1 MVEKQ
6 IQVKLKDGL
15 HARPAAQFVK
25 RLSRYHSDVFLVKND
40 RKIEAKSIFNLMSA
54 AVREGDLITVVADG
68 DDEKEA
74 LDFVVKFLQEQN
86 G

>member
-1 MVEKQ
+1 MVEKKVR
-6 IQVKLKDGL
+6 VKLKDGL
-15 HARPAAQFVK
+15 HARPAAQFVNLLGK
-25 RLSRYHSDVFLVKND
+25 FQSDVFLIKND
-40 RKIEAKSIFNLMSA
+40 RKIAAKSIFNIMSA

>member
-6 IQVKLKDGL
+6 VRVKLKDGL
-15 HARPAAQFVK
+15 HARPAAQFVNLLGK
-25 RLSRYHSDVFLVKND
+25 FQSDVFLIKND
-40 RKIEAKSIFNLMSA
+40 RKIAAKSIFNIMSA
-54 AVREGDLITVVADG
+54 AAREGDLITVVADG

>member
-6 IQVKLKDGL
+6 VRVKLKDGL
-15 HARPAAQFVK
+15 HARPAAQFVNLLGK
-25 RLSRYHSDVFLVKND
+25 FQSDVFLIKND
-40 RKIEAKSIFNLMSA
+40 RKIAAKSIFNIMSA

>member
-25 RLSRYHSDVFLVKND
+25 LLSRYHSDVFLVKND

>member
-25 RLSRYHSDVFLVKND
+25 LLSRYHSDVFLVKND

-54 AVREGDLITVVADG
+54 AVREGDLITVLADG
-68 DDEKEA
+68 DDENEA